1 MGIPKTTFPVCQG
14 RVGNLETLAR
24 ISSEGF
30 IPFRGFNKYGNME
43 LEPKRMNTVWIK
55 PEFLKLRGKAKRPPI
70 ALSEADLAMRRFH
83 MMCGNPTLPSTWKRS
98 G

>member
-1 MGIPKTTFPVCQG
+1 
-14 RVGNLETLAR
+14 
-24 ISSEGF
+24 
-30 IPFRGFNKYGNME
+30 
-43 LEPKRMNTVWIK
+43 MNTVWIK

-70 ALSEADLAMRRFH
+70 ALSEADLAMWRFH